1 MASFFSRKQ
10 VQWLMSPGVISGLGF
25 STCCRL
31 MDEFL
36 VSRPDNQSLTLI
48 FTTRSEKKSN
58 ETLAQLKNHL
68 RATARKLWG
77 LEGAAKA
84 ESRITFKPEHV
95 DLCDLLSVR
104 AMARR
109 VVAKIPKLD
118 ILILNAG
125 IAGFTGINWPLAF
138 WCVLTDTIYAL
149 TWPARYTYSN
159 VGVMNRKQ
167 TSQPDEPPM
176 GKIFCANVFGH
187 YMLTHYLLSVLGK
200 STLKPARVIWTSSL
214 ESTRELF
221 SVNDMQGLK
230 VAESYQSVKYLTDLL
245 ILTEPLSSSAPWA
258 DKYLTPSTCS
268 GMDTNSATYTRPKMY
283 LSHPGICSTSI
294 VPLALPLI
302 WSMMFVSW
310 IARLMGSPWHVIDP
324 YSGANATVWLS
335 LSPKSTLDDA
345 EAEYER
351 LGGGKPKWGSACD
364 RLGRQCVAST
374 EVEGWGYAGVV
385 GPAVL
390 EADKLRRRKRGATDL
405 TAEEKAT
412 FVDAGRDCWK
422 QMETLR
428 LRWEDLLSREEA
440 NNVKS

>member
-1 MASFFSRKQ
+1 MAEEETYILITGTNRR
-10 VQWLMSPGVISGLGF
+10 QWLTSPGVISGLGF

-68 RATARKLWG
+68 RATAKKLWG
-77 LEGAAKA
+77 LEGLANA

-104 AMARR
+104 FH
-109 VVAKIPKLD
+109 
-118 ILILNAG
+118 G
-125 IAGFTGINWPLAF
+125 Q
-138 WCVLTDTIYAL
+138 TIYI
-149 TWPARYTYSN
+149 
-159 VGVMNRKQ
+159 GVMNRKQ

-214 ESTRELF
+214 ESTRDLF

-268 GMDTNSATYTRPKMY
+268 GMDTNAASYTRPKMY

-335 LSPKSTLDDA
+335 LSPKSTLDGA

-364 RLGRQCVAST
+364 RFGKQCVAST

-390 EADKLRRRKRGATDL
+390 EADKSRRRKRGATDL

-440 NNVKS
+440 NDIKS